1 LKLDSARVDAF
12 LRAPSCGCALIFGPD
27 SGLVSARGLA
37 LVRSVPGAADD
48 PFRFAELHAPSPD
61 AFLAEATAASLT
73 GGRRVVRVRE
83 AGEGLTKAVE
93 SLLAAPPAA
102 LIVLEAGELTPRSK
116 LRALA
121 EKAAGIAAI
130 ACYAVEGAR
139 LPALLTQRL
148 RAAGKALSPDAA
160 AWAAAHVPGEEG
172 PLAQAVELLLL
183 YAGDEPGLSLE
194 DVQAALADGGE
205 TSLGEAVDAALTGD
219 IAGTDRAVT
228 LAYQDGTSPISVIRV
243 LLAELMRL
251 RLAAAQIAGGAPVSE
266 AIAAMR
272 PPVFF
277 KRQPLVT
284 KMLTRWNL
292 ATLNRALETALAAE
306 LACKQ
311 TLTPD
316 EAFCRQML
324 LDLAG
329 RVVGGK

>member
-1 LKLDSARVDAF
+1 LKLDSARIETF
-12 LRAPSCGCALIFGPD
+12 LRAPSVGCALIFGPD
-27 SGLVSARGLA
+27 NGLVSARGLA
-37 LVRSVPGAADD
+37 LAKSVPGAADD
-48 PFRFAELHAPSPD
+48 PFRFTELHAPAPD

-73 GGRRVVRVRE
+73 GGRRVVRVRD

-93 SLLAAPPAA
+93 TLLAAPPEA
-102 LIVLEAGELTPRSK
+102 LIILEAGELTPRSK

-139 LPALLTQRL
+139 LPGLLTQRL
-148 RAAGKALSPDAA
+148 RAAGKALAPEAA

-172 PLAQAVELLLL
+172 PLAQAVEMLLL
-183 YAGDEPGLSLE
+183 YAGAEPALALE

-205 TSLGEAVDAALTGD
+205 TSLGEAIDAALTGD
-219 IAGTDRAVT
+219 VAATDRAVT
-228 LAYQDGTSPISVIRV
+228 LAYQEGTSPIAILRM
-243 LLAELMRL
+243 LLGELMRL
-251 RLAAAQIAGGAPVSE
+251 RLAAAQVAGGAPVSE
-266 AIAAMR
+266 AVAAMR

-277 KRQPLVT
+277 KRQPIVT
-284 KMLTRWNL
+284 KMLGRWNL
-292 ATLNRALETALAAE
+292 AALTRALEVALAAE

-316 EAFCRQML
+316 EEFCRQTL

-329 RVVGGK
+329 RRV